1 MSNYGKLLLTT
12 GLLSLCSVLPVTAQ
26 VGNGVA
32 FTTPFPFYVG
42 QAKMP
47 AGSYTLIE
55 PENFGSH
62 VITVRSDDG
71 RVAAS
76 TQVIGTRSLQP
87 ERRTVVVFE
96 KYGETLYLDKVLL
109 DGDTSGAMVLP
120 TKAEKVAE
128 ENARLTEERSITAHG
143 L

>member
-1 MSNYGKLLLTT
+1 MSNHGKLLLTA

-47 AGSYTLIE
+47 AGSYTLTE

>member
-47 AGSYTLIE
+47 AGSYTLTE
-55 PENFGSH
+55 PENFSSH
-62 VITVRSDDG
+62 VITVRNSDAH
-71 RVAAS
+71 VAAS
-76 TQVIGTRSLQP
+76 TLVIGTRSLEP
-87 ERRTVVVFE
+87 ERHTMVVFE
-96 KYGETLYLDKVLL
+96 KYGENLYLDKVLL

-120 TKAEKVAE
+120 TKAEKAAEQNARVAE
-128 ENARLTEERSITAHG
+128 QRSITANG